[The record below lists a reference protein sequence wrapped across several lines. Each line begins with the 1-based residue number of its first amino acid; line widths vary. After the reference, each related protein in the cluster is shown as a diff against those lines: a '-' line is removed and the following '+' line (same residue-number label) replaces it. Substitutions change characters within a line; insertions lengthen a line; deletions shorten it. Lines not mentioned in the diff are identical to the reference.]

1 MFTVS
6 VKAEIAVVRI
16 VSGFIAAVLD
26 ELNVKYLNVLK
37 LFGICPLSN
46 KQSEWRILV
55 EENDN
60 LTFPFPDKSHQ
71 GVIPPPGPLFTKG
84 KDYYRMISWLI

>member
-46 KQSEWRILV
+46 KQSE
-55 EENDN
+55 
-60 LTFPFPDKSHQ
+60 
-71 GVIPPPGPLFTKG
+71 
-84 KDYYRMISWLI
+84 